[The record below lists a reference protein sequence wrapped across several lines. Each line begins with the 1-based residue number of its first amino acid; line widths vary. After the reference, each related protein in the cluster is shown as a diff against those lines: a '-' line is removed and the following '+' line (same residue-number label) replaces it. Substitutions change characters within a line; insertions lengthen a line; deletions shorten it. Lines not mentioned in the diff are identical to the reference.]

1 MIRRGSIL
9 AALALA
15 LGVAALS
22 AIAWQATVEAGRTRL
37 GRELSDKLTVT
48 GRAVLSEVERFRY
61 LPGVLAQDPRITAL
75 IAGAPASGAPPP
87 GSDADRRADI
97 ANRYL
102 ARVRD
107 HAGADEI
114 YVLDAGGTTLAA
126 SNWNEGTS
134 FVGQNYRF
142 RSYFKD
148 AMSHGEGRFYAVGVT
163 TGKPGYFLSSVVQ
176 TAAGARGVAVVK
188 VDMAPLELAWARAG
202 EHTGVAD
209 GNGVVFLTGHLPW
222 KYRPLDPLDDQALA
236 AITDARQYEGVR
248 LAAAPPLTT
257 GAAPN
262 DAAQPVFENGQEF
275 LLRRRTIVPEGWSLF
290 ATVPLDPVLLQ
301 AQLAALMTAFAALL
315 VAAVGLYLRQRRQ
328 MIRMKL
334 ESHDDLE
341 RRVTARTGELAREV
355 EERKRAEAELRA
367 AQEDLIQAAK
377 LAALGRMS
385 TAIVHEV
392 SQPLAAMETT
402 LASTAVLADRGSPD
416 DVKRTVASARD
427 LVRRMQRTVRHLK
440 SFARRD
446 GGGRVPVDLAQVV
459 DAAIELAS
467 HRARGQ
473 GAAITVQGGGPLPRV
488 LGHAV
493 RLEQVV
499 LNLLVNALDAV
510 QAVAAPSVRVELS
523 AGDGRVAVAVSDNGA
538 GVDAAI
544 RDRITEPFFTTKE
557 TGEGLGLGLA
567 ISRAIVEDLGGR
579 LDFAAGAGGGSVF
592 TVILPAIAVE
602 LAAEAAE

>member
-1 MIRRGSIL
+1 MIRRARVLRGSFL

-22 AIAWQATVEAGRTRL
+22 AIAWQATVDAGRARL
-37 GRELSDKLTVT
+37 GRELTDKLTVT

-61 LPGVLAQDPRITAL
+61 LPGVLAQDPRVTAL
-75 IAGAPASGAPPP
+75 IAGD
-87 GSDADRRADI
+87 DADHSGLADV

-126 SNWNEGTS
+126 SNWNDGTS

-148 AMSHGEGRFYAVGVT
+148 ALSRGEGRFYAVGVT
-163 TGKPGYFLSSVVQ
+163 TGKPGYFLSSAVE
-176 TAAGARGVAVVK
+176 TTTGARGVAVVK
-188 VDMAPLELAWARAG
+188 VDMAPLEQAWARAG

-209 GNGVVFLTGHLPW
+209 SNGVVFLTGHLPW
-222 KYRPLDPLDDQALA
+222 KYRPLDPLDGRALA
-236 AITDARQYEGVR
+236 AITEARQYEGVR
-248 LAAAPPLTT
+248 LAAAAPLTAGT
-257 GAAPN
+257 APDGAAQAVS
-262 DAAQPVFENGQEF
+262 DDGREH
-275 LLRRRTIVPEGWSLF
+275 LLQRRTIVPEGWSLF
-290 ATVPLDPVLLQ
+290 ATVPLEPVLQQ
-301 AQLAALMTAFAALL
+301 ARLAALMTAFATLL

-334 ESHDDLE
+334 EAHADLE
-341 RRVTARTGELAREV
+341 RRVAARTGELAREV

-416 DVKRTVASARD
+416 DVKRTVTSARD
-427 LVRRMQRTVRHLK
+427 LIRRMQRTVRHLK

-446 GGGRVPVDLAQVV
+446 AGERAPVDVAQVV
-459 DAAIELAS
+459 DAAVELAS

-473 GAAITVQGGGPLPRV
+473 GVAIAVHGAGPLLRV
-488 LGHAV
+488 LGHSV

-499 LNLLVNALDAV
+499 VNLLVNALDAV
-510 QAVAAPSVRVELS
+510 QMVAGPSVQVELS
-523 AGDGRVAVAVSDNGA
+523 TGHGSVAVAVRDNGT

-579 LDFAAGAGGGSVF
+579 LDFAADAGGGSVF
-592 TVILPAIAVE
+592 TVILPAIAAE
-602 LAAEAAE
+602 PAAEAAE

>member
-1 MIRRGSIL
+1 MLYDFGMIRRGSTL

-15 LGVAALS
+15 LGVATLS
-22 AIAWQATVEAGRTRL
+22 AIAWQATVEAGRVRL

-61 LPGVLAQDPRITAL
+61 LPGVLAQDPRVTAL
-75 IAGAPASGAPPP
+75 IAGAPPTGA
-87 GSDADRRADI
+87 GAGELADV

-126 SNWNEGTS
+126 SNWDEGTS

-148 AMSHGEGRFYAVGVT
+148 AMARGEGRFYAVGVT
-163 TGKPGYFLSSVVQ
+163 TGKPGYFLSSAVQ
-176 TAAGARGVAVVK
+176 TASGVRGVAVVK

-202 EHTGVAD
+202 ERTGVAD
-209 GNGVVFLTGHLPW
+209 GNGVIFLTGHLPW
-222 KYRPLDPLDDQALA
+222 KYRPLDPLTGDALR
-236 AITDARQYEGVR
+236 AILDARQYEGVK
-248 LAAAPPLTT
+248 LAAALPLTT
-257 GAAPN
+257 GPTAQSTAEAVA
-262 DAAQPVFENGQEF
+262 DAGEEL
-275 LLRRRTIVPEGWSLF
+275 LLRRRTITPDGWQLF
-290 ATVPLDPVLLQ
+290 ATASLDPVLQQ
-301 AQLAALMTAFAALL
+301 AHLAALMSAFGTMLAAAI
-315 VAAVGLYLRQRRQ
+315 VLYLRQRRQ
-328 MIRMKL
+328 IIRLKL
-334 ESHDDLE
+334 DAHDDLE
-341 RRVTARTGELAREV
+341 RRVAART
-355 EERKRAEAELRA
+355 AELRA
-367 AQEDLIQAAK
+367 TQEDLIQAAK

-385 TAIVHEV
+385 TAIAHEV
-392 SQPLAAMETT
+392 SQPLAAMEAT

-446 GGGRVPVDLAQVV
+446 QGGSAPVDLRQVV
-459 DAAIELAS
+459 EAAVELAS

-473 GAAITVQGGGPLPRV
+473 GAAISVTVADGLPRV

-510 QAVAAPSVRVELS
+510 HAAPAPSVGVELCR
-523 AGDGRVAVAVSDNGA
+523 GDGGVAIAVIDNGC
-538 GVDAAI
+538 GVDDAI

-567 ISRAIVEDLGGR
+567 ISRAIVEDMGGR
-579 LDFAAGAGGGSVF
+579 LEFAAGPAGGSVF
-592 TVILPAIAVE
+592 TVRLPAAAAIAA
-602 LAAEAAE
+602 AAE

>member
-1 MIRRGSIL
+1 MIRRGSTL

-15 LGVAALS
+15 LGVAILS
-22 AIAWQATVEAGRTRL
+22 AIAWQATVEAGRVRL

-61 LPGVLAQDPRITAL
+61 LPGVLAQDPRVTAL
-75 IAGAPASGAPPP
+75 ITGGRPTGAGAGELS
-87 GSDADRRADI
+87 DI

-126 SNWNEGTS
+126 SNWDEATS

-148 AMSHGEGRFYAVGVT
+148 AMTRGEGRFYAVGVT
-163 TGKPGYFLSSVVQ
+163 TGKPGYFLSSAVQ
-176 TAAGARGVAVVK
+176 TASGTRGVVVVK

-202 EHTGVAD
+202 ERTGVAD
-209 GNGVVFLTGHLPW
+209 GNGVVFLAGHLPW
-222 KYRPLDPLDDQALA
+222 KYRPLDPLTGDALR
-236 AITDARQYEGVR
+236 AILDARQYEGVS
-248 LAAAPPLTT
+248 LAAALPLTA
-257 GAAPN
+257 GPPAADHAAEAIV
-262 DAAQPVFENGQEF
+262 DAGEEL
-275 LLRRRTIVPEGWSLF
+275 LLRRRTISPDGWQLF
-290 ATVPLDPVLLQ
+290 ATASLDPVLQQ
-301 AQLAALMTAFAALL
+301 ARLAALMSAFGAMLA
-315 VAAVGLYLRQRRQ
+315 AAVVLYLRQRRQ
-328 MIRMKL
+328 MIRMTL
-334 ESHDDLE
+334 DAHGALE
-341 RRVTARTGELAREV
+341 RRVAERTGELAREV

-385 TAIVHEV
+385 TAIAHEV

-402 LASTAVLADRGSPD
+402 LASTAVLADRGSPE

-446 GGGRVPVDLAQVV
+446 QGGSAPVDPRQVV
-459 DAAIELAS
+459 EAAVELAS

-473 GAAITVQGGGPLPRV
+473 GAAIEVAAADALPRV

-510 QAVAAPSVRVELS
+510 RTTPEPAVRVELS
-523 AGDGRVAVAVSDNGA
+523 AGAGGVAIAVRDNGC
-538 GVDAAI
+538 GVDDAI

-567 ISRAIVEDLGGR
+567 ISRAIVEDMGGR
-579 LDFAAGAGGGSVF
+579 LGFAAAPDGGSVF
-592 TVILPAIAVE
+592 TVVLPAVAAAE
-602 LAAEAAE
+602 AAAEAAE